1 MKIRKS
7 KAEMSLLISSL
18 KNRGYGQF
26 SYTKTGTTETLVLR
40 KLVAG
45 ELKQIMIKMSVNGWT
60 EVL

>member
-18 KNRGYGQF
+18 KNRGYEQTF
-26 SYTKTGTTETLVLR
+26 YNKTDTMETLVLR
-40 KLVAG
+40 KSVAG
-45 ELKQIMIKMSVNGWT
+45 SFKQIMIKMSTNGWT

>member
-18 KNRGYGQF
+18 KNRGYEQTF
-26 SYTKTGTTETLVLR
+26 YRKTETMETLILKKSVP
-40 KLVAG
+40 G
-45 ELKQIMIKMSVNGWT
+45 SFKQIMIKMSTNGWT

>member
-18 KNRGYGQF
+18 KNRGYEQTF
-26 SYTKTGTTETLVLR
+26 YNKTDTIETLVLR
-40 KLVAG
+40 KSVVG
-45 ELKQIMIKMSVNGWT
+45 SFKQIMIKMSTNGWT